1 LDASQAINCLA
12 TIIQSLRDEFRQV
25 PFGDKQIVSHAH
37 VIDSTS
43 QNIFEDEDD
52 DEDEDEW
59 SESSPLPKID
69 EPNQALD
76 TSGG

>member
-1 LDASQAINCLA
+1 VLSAKI
-12 TIIQSLRDEFRQV
+12 T
-25 PFGDKQIVSHAH
+25 
-37 VIDSTS
+37 
-43 QNIFEDEDD
+43 FEDEDD

>member
-1 LDASQAINCLA
+1 LQPFEHEHE
-12 TIIQSLRDEFRQV
+12 DE
-25 PFGDKQIVSHAH
+25 H
-37 VIDSTS
+37 
-43 QNIFEDEDD
+43 EDEDE

-59 SESSPLPKID
+59 SESSPYRKKA

>member
-1 LDASQAINCLA
+1 LPGYDHSVPPG
-12 TIIQSLRDEFRQV
+12 QV
-25 PFGDKQIVSHAH
+25 SISPSGTNKPSVHAH

-43 QNIFEDEDD
+43 QNIFEDE